1 MTQATWLAVV
11 ALIASGLATMV
22 VALEALFAH
31 RRLWSIN
38 NIALAEL
45 EKLKR
50 DLEYRRADAKPIQQA
65 EVDQFYGKLSKS
77 LDDAD
82 RSWISVYASK

>member
-50 DLEYRRADAKPIQQA
+50 DLEYRRAD
-65 EVDQFYGKLSKS
+65 VDQFYGKLSKS